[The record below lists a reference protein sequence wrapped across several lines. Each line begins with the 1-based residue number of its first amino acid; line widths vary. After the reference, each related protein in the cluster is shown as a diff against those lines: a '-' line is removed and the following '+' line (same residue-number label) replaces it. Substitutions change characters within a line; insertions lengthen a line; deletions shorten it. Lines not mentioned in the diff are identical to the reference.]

1 MIRILRKEEK
11 EEILLSDIILKTD
24 MIIVGAGPVGLFAVF
39 EAGLLGLKCH
49 LIDNLDRTGG
59 QCTELYPEKPIY
71 DIPSRPKITGQQLV
85 DDLMEQISPFNAK
98 FHLSQQ
104 AESLEQLDCGNWQLE
119 TTKGVVLEAPIIVIA
134 AGAGSFVPK
143 KPPYKDIDLYEE
155 NSIDYAV
162 HKMEKYREKELVIVG
177 GGDSA
182 LDWVMSLEPIAK
194 KITLVH
200 RREGF
205 RAAPD
210 SLAKIK
216 KMIEDAKIDFIIGN
230 VKALDGEDGYL
241 KTVKIDQVNGGG
253 VHVDCDYLMPFV
265 GLKISLGPIAHWG
278 LNLNKKHIMVDH
290 ETFATDVD
298 GIYAIGDVCSY
309 TGKIKLI
316 LTGFY
321 EAAVMCHAA
330 FQYAYPDR
338 KMATGYTT
346 TNTAI
351 QERLGV

>member
-1 MIRILRKEEK
+1 MSEQSIE
-11 EEILLSDIILKTD
+11 TD

-49 LIDNLDRTGG
+49 LIDNLDRPGG

-71 DIPSRPKITGQQLV
+71 DIPARPKVTGQELI
-85 DDLMEQISPFNAK
+85 DDLLKQISPFDPV
-98 FHLSQQ
+98 FHFNQQ
-104 AESLEQLDCGNWQLE
+104 AQKMKKLANNNWQM
-119 TTKGVVLEAPIIVIA
+119 TTSQGEVIEAPIVVVA

-143 KPPYKDIDLYEE
+143 KPKYPDLEVYEE
-155 NSIDYAV
+155 KSIDYAV
-162 HKMEKYREKELVIVG
+162 YKMNKYKDKELVIVG

-182 LDWVMSLEPIAK
+182 LDWVMGLEPLAK

-205 RAAPD
+205 RSSPD
-210 SLAKIK
+210 SEAQFK
-216 KMIEDAKIDFIIGN
+216 KLVADGRVDFVMGN
-230 VKALDGEDGYL
+230 VKALNGPEGQLTSVGVETTDGDFVE
-241 KTVKIDQVNGGG
+241 I
-253 VHVDCDYLMPFV
+253 DCDYMLPFM
-265 GLKISLGPIAHWG
+265 GLKISLGPIAEWG
-278 LNLNKKHIMVDH
+278 LNLDKKHVEVNT
-290 ETFATDVD
+290 ETFATDTQ
-298 GIYAIGDVCSY
+298 GIYAIGDVCTYPS
-309 TGKIKLI
+309 KLKLI

-330 FQYAYPDR
+330 FQYAFPDR

>member
-1 MIRILRKEEK
+1 M
-11 EEILLSDIILKTD
+11 SNQSVKTD

-49 LIDNLDRTGG
+49 LIDNLDRPGG

-71 DIPSRPKITGQQLV
+71 DIPSRPKVTGQELV
-85 DDLMEQISPFNAK
+85 DDLLKQISPFNPV
-98 FHLSQQ
+98 FHLNQQ
-104 AESLEQLDCGNWQLE
+104 AQSLERLENNNWQM
-119 TTKGVVLEAPIIVIA
+119 TTSQGEVLEAPIIVVA

-143 KPPYKDIDLYEE
+143 KPKYPDLEIYEE
-155 NSIDYAV
+155 KSIDYAV
-162 HKMEKYREKELVIVG
+162 YKMSKYQDKELVIVG

-205 RAAPD
+205 RSSPD
-210 SLAKIK
+210 SEAQFK
-216 KMIEDAKIDFIIGN
+216 KLVASGKVDFVIGN
-230 VKALDGEDGYL
+230 ITALKGANGALDNVGVDTLDGEHIQL
-241 KTVKIDQVNGGG
+241 N
-253 VHVDCDYLMPFV
+253 CDYLLPFM
-265 GLKISLGPIAHWG
+265 GLKISLGPIADWG
-278 LNLNKKHIMVDH
+278 LNLNKKHVEVNM
-290 ETFATDVD
+290 ETFATDVE

-309 TGKIKLI
+309 PSKIKLI

-321 EAAVMCHAA
+321 ESAVMCHAA
-330 FQYAYPDR
+330 FKYGFPDR